1 MGDRLPDPDRPGVLL
16 FRLVQRG
23 QIFPA
28 SVSAVGTL
36 LVPIVGVASGVAV
49 LGEPFGLRDLIA
61 LALIVGAVA
70 LVLLVP
76 AGDPV
81 AGRRAPGPR

>member
-1 MGDRLPDPDRPGVLL
+1 MISYFAWFNV
-16 FRLVQRG
+16 V

-28 SVSAVGTL
+28 GVAAIGTL
-36 LVPIVGVASGVAV
+36 MTPIVGVVSGIVV
-49 LGEPFGLRDLIA
+49 LGEAFGLRDLVA
-61 LALIVGAVA
+61 LVLIVGAVA

-76 AGDPV
+76 AGEPV